1 MSNKEQMINQ
11 TINKYEQ
18 YINPAMAKLFRFM
31 GLSTIEWEAEGSIIK
46 DIGGKEYVDC
56 LGGYGVFSLG
66 HRHPKVVEAVKRQL
80 DFMPLSSK
88 VLFDKPMADLAEL
101 LAEITPGDLQ
111 YSFIVNSGTEAV
123 EGSLKL
129 ARVHTGRSKFVAT
142 TNSFHGK
149 TLGSLSATGREMFR
163 DPFQPL
169 LAGFSHVPFGDID
182 ALTQIVDNETAAV
195 IVEPIQGE
203 GGIIVPPD
211 TYLPAVREICDK
223 TGVLLICDE
232 VQTGLGR
239 TGKMF
244 AVEHYG
250 VVPDIITTAKA
261 LGGGVMPIGAFT
273 ARPKVWD
280 KYITS
285 PFLHTST
292 FGGNP
297 LACAAAIAAVS
308 VIREEGLLR
317 RAEQSGYYFMGKLTE
332 LAKAYPE
339 VIAQVRGKG
348 LMIGIELTKEGI
360 GGLIM
365 SEMIDKGV
373 LIAYT
378 LNNPKVMRIEPPLI
392 IEQEQI
398 DYVIT
403 ALSSALAKAQ
413 DMLEDL

>member
-1 MSNKEQMINQ
+1 MLNNQ
-11 TINKYEQ
+11 TIINETIEKYEK
-18 YINPAMAKLFRFM
+18 YINPAVAKLFRFM
-31 GLSTIEWEAEGSIIK
+31 GLSTIEWDAQGNVIR
-46 DIGGKEYVDC
+46 DIEGKEYIDC

-66 HRHPKVVEAVKRQL
+66 HRHPKVVEAVKSQL
-80 DFMPLSSK
+80 DLMPLSSK

-101 LAEITPGDLQ
+101 LAKITPGDLQ
-111 YSFIVNSGTEAV
+111 YSFFVNSGAEAV

-129 ARVHTGRSKFVAT
+129 ARLHTGRTKIIAT

-149 TLGSLSATGREMFR
+149 TLGALSATGREMFR

-169 LAGFSHVPFGDID
+169 LTGFSHVPFGDVDSLRD
-182 ALTQIVDNETAAV
+182 AVDDDTAAV

-211 TYLPAVREICDK
+211 TYLAAVREICDK
-223 TGVLLICDE
+223 TGALLICDE
-232 VQTGLGR
+232 IQCGLAR

-244 AVEHYG
+244 AVDHYN

-273 ARPKVWD
+273 ARPHVWD
-280 KYITS
+280 KYIVS

-297 LACAAAIAAVS
+297 LACAAGIAAIN
-308 VIREEGLLR
+308 VIKEDGLIDKAEKSGNYFLEKLR
-317 RAEQSGYYFMGKLTE
+317 S

-339 VIAQVRGKG
+339 IIKEVRGKG
-348 LMIGIELTKEGI
+348 LMLGIELTKEGI
-360 GGLIM
+360 GGLIL

-373 LIAYT
+373 LVAYT
-378 LNNPKVMRIEPPLI
+378 LNNPKVIRIEPPLI
-392 IEQEQI
+392 ITGQQI
-398 DYVIT
+398 DYVIE
-403 ALSSALAKAQ
+403 AFNSALEKA
-413 DMLEDL
+413 DSMLEDL